1 MPEPAPGPDGEKLLN
16 SAIIEQDYDR
26 LPGLCNIEK
35 DDAMD
40 DPANPPVEK
49 EAPVESVASE
59 PPTAPESPV
68 LPPSDVTPCN
78 QMQHDSQNGDDV
90 APPAAPRQG
99 LRSCPVPP
107 DVLKARN
114 EHQKY
119 LELLDT
125 INSIEETPIPKIE
138 KIEKEDS
145 PADAE
150 AKEEEILV

>member
-1 MPEPAPGPDGEKLLN
+1 MMLHPPPPPGKG
-16 SAIIEQDYDR
+16 
-26 LPGLCNIEK
+26 C
-35 DDAMD
+35 
-40 DPANPPVEK
+40 
-49 EAPVESVASE
+49 APV
-59 PPTAPESPV
+59 
-68 LPPSDVTPCN
+68 PC
-78 QMQHDSQNGDDV
+78 
-90 APPAAPRQG
+90 
-99 LRSCPVPP
+99 LLTF
-107 DVLKARN
+107 LKARN